1 MIAGQQRNPEV
12 QVRESPTGITLFYED
27 NGKGI
32 PADQKEKIFLKR
44 HYGTTKGLA
53 LFLLREILSITGITI
68 TESGEPGKGM
78 RFEIHIPKG
87 AFRHP
92 SASHDD
98 TS

>member
-1 MIAGQQRNPEV
+1 MTRKKK
-12 QVRESPTGITLFYED
+12 F
-27 NGKGI
+27 
-32 PADQKEKIFLKR
+32 FKR
-44 HYGTTKGLA
+44 HYGTTKGLV
-53 LFLLREILSITGITI
+53 LFLLREVLSITGITI

-92 SASHDD
+92 SAFHDD